1 MPTTTI
7 GDIEVHYDV
16 RGDGEPL
23 LLLHGFFGSSADWVH
38 LFDLDALA
46 KRYRLIRPDARGHGR
61 TTNPGGALTHRRCAE
76 DALGLLD
83 HLGLPRCKAIGLSLG
98 GNTLLHVA
106 TRAPDRI
113 EAMVL
118 IAGTS
123 YFPAPARAIMAAVRE
138 EGHAEAEWE
147 AMRERHKLGDAQIR
161 ALWRIARGFADSYD
175 DMSFTPPR
183 LATIRARTLITTGDR
198 DPLYPLE
205 IFVEQ
210 FRSIPRAALY
220 VIPGGGH
227 EAVFGEARAD
237 FARTAIAF
245 LDAGPP

>member
-1 MPTTTI
+1 
-7 GDIEVHYDV
+7 
-16 RGDGEPL
+16 
-23 LLLHGFFGSSADWVH
+23 
-38 LFDLDALA
+38 
-46 KRYRLIRPDARGHGR
+46 
-61 TTNPGGALTHRRCAE
+61 
-76 DALGLLD
+76 LGVD
-83 HLGLPRCKAIGLSLG
+83 RCKAIGLSLG

-113 EAMVL
+113 GAMVL

-123 YFPAPARAIMAAVRE
+123 YFPAPARAIMAVVSE
-138 EGHAEAEWE
+138 DGHAEVEWQ
-147 AMRERHKLGDAQIR
+147 AMRERHKLGDPQIR

-210 FRSIPRAALY
+210 YRSIPGAALY
-220 VIPGGGH
+220 VIPGPGTRRCSGKP
-227 EAVFGEARAD
+227 
-237 FARTAIAF
+237 ARTSRAALAF
-245 LDAGPP
+245 LDAGPS

>member
-7 GDIEVHYDV
+7 DDIELHYEV
-16 RGDGEPL
+16 RGEGEPL

-38 LFDLDALA
+38 LFELDELA
-46 KRYRLIRPDARGHGR
+46 QRYRLIMPDARGHGR
-61 TTNPGGALTHRRCAE
+61 TNNPSGAFTHRRCAE
-76 DALGLLD
+76 DALRLLD
-83 HLGLPRCKAIGLSLG
+83 HLGVDRCKAVGLSLG

-123 YFPAPARAIMAAVRE
+123 YIPAPARAIMAAIRE
-138 EGHAEAEWE
+138 DGHPEAEWE
-147 AMRERHKLGDAQIR
+147 AMRARHKLGDEQIR

-175 DMSFTPPR
+175 DLDFTPPK
-183 LATIRARTLITTGDR
+183 LSTIRARTLITTGDR
-198 DPLYPLE
+198 DQLYPLE

-210 FRSIPRAALY
+210 YRSIPRAALY
-220 VIPGGGH
+220 VLPGAGH
-227 EAVFGEARAD
+227 DAVFGVARPD
-237 FARTAIAF
+237 FVRTALAF
-245 LDAGPP
+245 LAETG